1 MNDFYNFYTRLVHYC
16 FSVKKGMVGIRIV
29 SFSNQVCD
37 NRQNR

>member
-1 MNDFYNFYTRLVHYC
+1 MNDFYNCNKGLEHYY
-16 FSVKKGMVGIRIV
+16 FAEKAGMVGTCIV

>member
-1 MNDFYNFYTRLVHYC
+1 MNDFYNFYTGQAHC
-16 FSVKKGMVGIRIV
+16 FFAVKTGMVGTCIV